1 MTVLDE
7 VIKNFRSASG
17 LAKALEV
24 TPMTVSQ
31 WRHRDKGKVPE
42 RHLMKIYE
50 LTGITPHELR
60 PDIHPNPTSGLP
72 LNINN
77 NIADD

>member
-50 LTGITPHELR
+50 LTGITPMNFGRIFILTLR
-60 PDIHPNPTSGLP
+60 PDCH
-72 LNINN
+72 
-77 NIADD
+77 